1 MYQPVTSQIVTV
13 TRLLHL
19 TICKVY
25 FQYAESLIGHKT
37 HLSRIIF
44 LGGEG
49 RMRLRKRGVNP
60 SDSQNKIEESPV
72 PILKKSQKKV
82 IYVCI
87 VEEVPLLDSGGFW
100 ETFSKGFRDRL

>member
-72 PILKKSQKKV
+72 PIFKKKP
-82 IYVCI
+82 
-87 VEEVPLLDSGGFW
+87 EESHLCLYSRRSAFI
-100 ETFSKGFRDRL
+100 GFRWILGNLFQRF